1 MEYLNYLYLTKE
13 DKKRYLYK
21 LPFLKMDS
29 KSQMLKSFRNSKMSK
44 IDLKD
49 LKDKDNNLSYEL
61 VKVKVDTSKYKEI
74 KFQPTNKG

>member
-1 MEYLNYLYLTKE
+1 
-13 DKKRYLYK
+13 
-21 LPFLKMDS
+21 MDS

-44 IDLKD
+44 IELKD
-49 LKDKDNNLSYEL
+49 SKDKDNNLSYEL